1 VSLDRLLR
9 VLREEA
15 EERREEILERA
26 RTEAEAIV
34 AEAREEAE
42 ERTARHRAEVE
53 GKARARARI
62 EIAQARR
69 RARERVLTA
78 RTEALDELFRETGE
92 LLSDAASS
100 DAYRELLP
108 RLLRS
113 ALAHVAGEDLEVR
126 CSPGLEEVVE
136 AALAETGDGNGE
148 PEGGGRVAADRVSTF
163 EVDPSLAPGFQ
174 VTDSDGSLTV
184 DGTLEGALRRL
195 RPRLSVE
202 LVSRI
207 EDDGALPTVPETGG
221 RPPAPAETEE
231 EGPGGEP

>member
-1 VSLDRLLR
+1 MLR
-9 VLREEA
+9 ILRQEA
-15 EERREEILERA
+15 EERREEVVERA
-26 RTEAEAIV
+26 RAEAEAIV

-42 ERTARHRAEVE
+42 ERRARHRADVE
-53 GKARARARI
+53 GEARARARI
-62 EIAQARR
+62 GIAEARR

-78 RTEALDELFRETGE
+78 RTEALDEVFRETGE

-108 RLLRS
+108 GLLTS

-126 CSPGLEEVVE
+126 CSPGLQEIVE
-136 AALAETGDGNGE
+136 AALAETGAGKGE
-148 PEGGGRVAADRVSTF
+148 TRGGARVAADRVATF
-163 EVDPSLAPGFQ
+163 EVDSSLAPGFRI
-174 VTDSDGSLTV
+174 TDSDGALTV
-184 DGTLEGALRRL
+184 DGTLEAALRRL

-207 EDDGALPTVPETGG
+207 EDHGGLPTVPEAGG

-231 EGPGGEP
+231 GDPGGNP